1 MFNFGF
7 SFLISNESSFQLE
20 DRYHHVFLYY
30 GIVGIAL
37 LVCPVFGWIADAYWG
52 RYKMI
57 RRSLFIMW
65 LATIGFCLVSVI
77 PDYFPHATTIKE
89 VANAILLM
97 ILFLSL
103 GGLQVNIIQFGVDQ
117 LTDASS
123 NSITAFANWYVWVFY
138 VNVVIAILSQK
149 CVCSKYTAVAKL
161 LLPACTTL
169 ALCLDY
175 NFNHWLIKEP
185 VSENPLKQIY
195 RVMCYARKNKYP
207 RQRSA
212 FTYCDDKCY
221 SRIDFAKQKF
231 GGPFTTEKVEDVKT
245 FWRMLLCFIILF
257 LCSAFIMN
265 VHSVSKKMRYHLYT
279 NIEEDNVLTCSMEHT
294 NNCYQREALYSM
306 SNLAVIIIPSTP

>member
-1 MFNFGF
+1 MAIIPCFANYCKSTAINKGAILVLLWSLFGWIMFNFGF
-7 SFLISNESSFQLE
+7 SFLISNEPSFQLE

-149 CVCSKYTAVAKL
+149 CVCSKV
-161 LLPACTTL
+161 
-169 ALCLDY
+169 
-175 NFNHWLIKEP
+175 
-185 VSENPLKQIY
+185 
-195 RVMCYARKNKYP
+195 
-207 RQRSA
+207 
-212 FTYCDDKCY
+212 Y
-221 SRIDFAKQKF
+221 SI
-231 GGPFTTEKVEDVKT
+231 G
-245 FWRMLLCFIILF
+245 
-257 LCSAFIMN
+257 
-265 VHSVSKKMRYHLYT
+265 
-279 NIEEDNVLTCSMEHT
+279 
-294 NNCYQREALYSM
+294 
-306 SNLAVIIIPSTP
+306 